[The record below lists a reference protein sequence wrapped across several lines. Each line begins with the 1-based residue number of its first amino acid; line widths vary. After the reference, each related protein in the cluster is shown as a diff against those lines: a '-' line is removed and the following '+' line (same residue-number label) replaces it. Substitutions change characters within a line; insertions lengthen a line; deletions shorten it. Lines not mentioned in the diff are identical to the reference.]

1 MEWRN
6 NPKLLSKSSFLINTL
21 HHNVLRY
28 KKKSIKLY
36 GTFLWIRFNCPNKQ
50 LLYENSSSILTFCLR
65 AEKTVSYFNRSE
77 NDIFVITKNFSNI
90 AYQLTH
96 FFPMSPFDPLKTSE
110 NQRFSDVF
118 RGTKTEHWEEKG

>member
-6 NPKLLSKSSFLINTL
+6 NLKLLSKSSFLINIL

-28 KKKSIKLY
+28 KINLLDFMAPFHGY
-36 GTFLWIRFNCPNKQ
+36 GFNCPNKQ
-50 LLYENSSSILTFCLR
+50 LLYKNSNSILTFCLR
-65 AEKTVSYFNRSE
+65 AEKTETRSE
-77 NDIFVITKNFSNI
+77 DDIFVITKNFTSHKLMDGI

-96 FFPMSPFDPLKTSE
+96 FFSMSPFDTLKTSE

-118 RGTKTEHWEEKG
+118 REIKTEH